1 MSVGLSAVEGPVL
14 IIGAGLLGSSI
25 GLGLRAQSVDVVV
38 SDASPT
44 NEAVAED
51 IGAGRS
57 LRALEQSQESLPDP
71 AVVVVASPPDVTAS
85 IVIESLR
92 KYPHATVMDISS
104 VKRSI
109 VEDVLAANVDASRYV
124 GTHPMA
130 GREKS
135 GPVAARGELFTSM
148 PWVICAHESTRPEA
162 VKTAVTI
169 AVELGA
175 TVTHLDV
182 EEHDRT
188 VALISHVPQ
197 VMSSL
202 LASRLQDTPL
212 YALRLAGQGLRD
224 TVRIAGSDPGLWV
237 QILSANAQPVVQTL
251 YGVRDLLIN
260 MQRDAIKNSGYRMV
274 AEGRD
279 ITTVVAPDADAR
291 ILLTASEE
299 VRLARRGLQLGGT
312 QNNEQLAQQ
321 VSARDAKDSKV
332 NNFTE
337 AAEGVTLVDS
347 SDLNFEE
354 TIDAVIKAV
363 EEARQK

>member
-1 MSVGLSAVEGPVL
+1 MTSERLVIAMDGPSGSGKSSVAKAVAQHFGLAYLDTGAMYRALTWYCLQQQVDLTDADAVL
-14 IIGAGLLGSSI
+14 AA
-25 GLGLRAQSVDVVV
+25 AQNFPLSQGTTADVEMIEVDGVDVVEAIREPRISENV
-38 SDASPT
+38 SAIAS
-44 NEAVAED
+44 N
-51 IGAGRS
+51 R
-57 LRALEQSQESLPDP
+57 
-71 AVVVVASPPDVTAS
+71 
-85 IVIESLR
+85 
-92 KYPHATVMDISS
+92 
-104 VKRSI
+104 
-109 VEDVLAANVDASRYV
+109 
-124 GTHPMA
+124 
-130 GREKS
+130 
-135 GPVAARGELFTSM
+135 
-148 PWVICAHESTRPEA
+148 
-162 VKTAVTI
+162 
-169 AVELGA
+169 
-175 TVTHLDV
+175 
-182 EEHDRT
+182 
-188 VALISHVPQ
+188 
-197 VMSSL
+197 
-202 LASRLQDTPL
+202 
-212 YALRLAGQGLRD
+212 
-224 TVRIAGSDPGLWV
+224 
-237 QILSANAQPVVQTL
+237 
-251 YGVRDLLIN
+251 GVRDLLIN